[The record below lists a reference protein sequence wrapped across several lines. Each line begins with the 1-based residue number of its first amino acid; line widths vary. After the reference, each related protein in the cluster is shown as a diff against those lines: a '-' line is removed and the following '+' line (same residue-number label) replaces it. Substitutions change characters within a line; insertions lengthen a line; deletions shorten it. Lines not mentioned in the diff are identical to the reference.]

1 MRSTSKSAK
10 PSMREVSTRNKPS
23 VPKRESKSR
32 REVTSLGDRAMETR
46 ELLIA
51 KGKDLF
57 LERGYGGTLVD
68 DIATAAE
75 VSRPAFYSY
84 FPTKADLLLA
94 AGVTA
99 RESSNHTFRVLGAV
113 PVNWTLEHLKSWI
126 RLYFSHLDQHAG
138 YMLVW
143 SQAAWQDE
151 RLRRIG
157 TRGSM
162 LSADILGEQLLRLGA
177 PKYLD
182 HRILGMSLWAMLD
195 RFWYVW
201 RKTNAPFGGDQ
212 VLNELAELFALVLGR
227 PQGKPVS

>member
-1 MRSTSKSAK
+1 MAA
-10 PSMREVSTRNKPS
+10 PN
-23 VPKRESKSR
+23 PKIASKSR
-32 REVTSLGDRAMETR
+32 REIAALGDRAIGTR

-51 KGKDLF
+51 KGKELF

-68 DIATAAE
+68 DIAKAAD

-94 AGVTA
+94 AGVVA
-99 RESSNHTFRVLGAV
+99 RESSNRTFRVLGDV
-113 PVNWTLEHLKSWI
+113 PVNWALDHLKNWI

-162 LSADILGEQLLRLGA
+162 LSADIFGGELRRLGA

-182 HRILGMSLWAMLD
+182 HRILGMSIWAMLD

-201 RKTNAPFGGDQ
+201 RKTNAPFQGDQ
-212 VLNELAELFALVLGR
+212 VITEMAELLALVLGR
-227 PQGKPVS
+227 PQGKPSV